1 MPTAVAFSYNNPP
14 MTSIIPDSSPS
25 ATLTDNYTRGA
36 IYFYSR
42 VRYAPTLEVRYTAA
56 ADAPIIRVPFT
67 QGGPGRVRDEICWR
81 AEPLLPPSG
90 TWQFRID
97 IGHHTY
103 AVPENRG
110 SYDFYT
116 TNLRQLWV
124 QYGQLFD
131 YEPAPALSLSRVV
144 KIPHFTG
151 SLSRRALYVYLP
163 RGYDQHPHKKYPVLY
178 MHDGQNCFESFAHD
192 SYSGSWRAD
201 HTADALIAHGQMREC
216 LIVGVSNGGHERIP
230 EYLPPYATYQPLHRE
245 AVNGEQGHGGRPRFS
260 LIPGHANLT
269 ADYYIHEVAPFIAQ
283 YYRAQTGREHTA
295 TCGSSM
301 GGLFSAY
308 MAWEHPE
315 FAQHHAALS
324 SSFWITRNQQGQLT
338 AVERFKQRPPRDV
351 RLWLD
356 SGTRDAPDVGDDGQ
370 HDTASARDAL
380 LENGFIQGHNL
391 HYYLAQGSTH
401 HESAWAARLDK
412 VFRYL
417 FPL

>member
-1 MPTAVAFSYNNPP
+1 MTITTTEHPQSFS
-14 MTSIIPDSSPS
+14 I
-25 ATLTDNYTRGA
+25 TDNHSRGTV
-36 IYFYSR
+36 YFYSR
-42 VRYAPTLEVRYTAA
+42 VRYAPTLEVRHTAA
-56 ADAPIIRVPFT
+56 DDSPITRLPFT
-67 QGGPGRVRDEICWR
+67 HAGSGRVRDEICWR
-81 AEPLLPPSG
+81 ADPLLPPTG

-110 SYDFYT
+110 SFDFYS

-151 SLSRRALYVYLP
+151 TLTRRALYIYLP

-201 HTADALIAHGQMREC
+201 HTADALIAHGHMREC

-230 EYLPPYATYQPLHRE
+230 EYLPPYATYQPLHRGH
-245 AVNGEQGHGGRPRFS
+245 ANGEQGNSGGHGHPKFS
-260 LIPGHANLT
+260 LIPGHANRT
-269 ADYYIHEVAPFIAQ
+269 ADYYQPDVAPFVAQ
-283 YYRAQTGREHTA
+283 YYRAEQGREHTA

-301 GGLFSAY
+301 GGLFSLY
-308 MAWEHPE
+308 MAWEHTD

-324 SSFWITRNQQGQLT
+324 TSFWITRNPQGQLT
-338 AVERFKQRPPRDV
+338 AVERLRQRPPRDI

-356 SGTRDAPDVGDDGQ
+356 SGSRDAPDVGDDGQ
-370 HDTASARDAL
+370 YDTLAARNAL
-380 LENGFIQGHNL
+380 LENGYVQGHNL
-391 HYYLAQGSTH
+391 HYYLAEGSTH
-401 HESAWAARLDK
+401 HESSWAARLDK

-417 FPL
+417 FPLQ